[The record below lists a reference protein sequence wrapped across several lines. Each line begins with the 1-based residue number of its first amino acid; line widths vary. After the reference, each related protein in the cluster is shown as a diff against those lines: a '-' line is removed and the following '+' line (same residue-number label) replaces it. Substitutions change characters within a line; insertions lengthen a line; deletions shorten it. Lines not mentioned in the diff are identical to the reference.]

1 MENMKRQVLH
11 VTAFPE
17 GWRVLNEQ
25 GDRASELFLDREEA
39 VARACQLVECFGE
52 GKVVV
57 HSRLSAPYVV
67 RYGRHSAA

>member
-1 MENMKRQVLH
+1 MKRQILH

-17 GWRVLNEQ
+17 GWRVLDEK

-39 VARACQLVECFGE
+39 VTRASRLVESFGW

-57 HSRLSAPYVV
+57 HSRLSAPFVL
-67 RYGRHSAA
+67 RFGRTSLA